1 MINELQVMR
10 HLGTYGKELGKL
22 NKELTNGDM
31 VRALTNLSFSWG
43 LEDRSAIQQQIA
55 ILQSSQGASY
65 KPFIS
70 GELTKAIKVG
80 MDSNAQL
87 QSLLKVLMPSG
98 NGTLLPFQDQDNDN
112 EGQGKGVTVDEA
124 IRILKANNVPQ
135 LLQDPEGREALKSLY
150 EIERMP
156 EVNALR
162 QVNMDTS
169 KEGLGILD
177 ITNIKEGQIIGHDN
191 RREEEFE
198 IDPDSDD
205 I

>member
-1 MINELQVMR
+1 MR